1 MAAPAAAGVP
11 VWDLVVRLTH
21 WCVAALVLYD
31 YWQDSGD
38 RWHRNLGY
46 AAAASVVLRLVW
58 GLVGSPPARF
68 ASWWPTPARL
78 KAYCASLLAGR
89 PRRSLG
95 HNPLGASMML
105 ALWSLILG
113 LALTGWMSRLD
124 YFWGEDRIKEIHA
137 WLAHALIALAAIHVL
152 AVLMM
157 SRVQRENLVAA
168 MLTGRKAPLPT
179 DADADAP

>member
-1 MAAPAAAGVP
+1 MAAPAEGVA
-11 VWDLVVRLTH
+11 VWDRVVRLTH
-21 WCVAALVLYD
+21 WSVAALVLYD

-46 AAAASVVLRLVW
+46 AAAALVLLRLVW
-58 GLVGSPPARF
+58 ALVGSPPARF

-78 KAYCASLLAGR
+78 RAYCASLLAGR
-89 PRRSLG
+89 PGRSLG

-124 YFWGEDRIKEIHA
+124 YFWGDDGIKAIHA
-137 WLAHALIALAAIHVL
+137 WLAHALIVLVAIHVL
-152 AVLMM
+152 AVLVM
-157 SRVQRENLVAA
+157 SRVHRQNLVAA
-168 MLTGRKAPLPT
+168 MLTGRKAAATPE
-179 DADADAP
+179 AEAERAS